1 MATLE
6 EIGRALKNAHAAGD
20 VAAATKLAQ
29 AYQREKERANKG
41 AAGQR
46 GGMVEEGTISREEY
60 MRQRGPVNEAFDPI
74 PQPSRVYE
82 DLPAEAVALGS
93 VALLPKGTRRVTG
106 SGSVFGV
113 PKKPDFKAPLD
124 LDTPQA
130 IGVPERISRAQSV
143 ALGTQSLNPV
153 RGVVEAAVEDV
164 QQQQP
169 GTQRAEFDRAL
180 TQSLRDNPMST
191 RAGQVAALTAGGGAQ
206 LGAKAVTV
214 APKLVSPAVASRFA
228 GPGLAAQTGRF
239 AGRGA
244 VLAGVGATENYAYN
258 VLAEAPN
265 QYMEAGLPAPTVGER
280 VDYAGSQILSPGG
293 LIAAG
298 AGPVGS
304 TLYRGGRAAVAGTK
318 NLLTSGG
325 RSALAPGATA
335 AAQGGTPIANLF
347 TPSNVQRNV
356 AAITPT
362 TPSKRGRTAR
372 EEAIDLLLAKGLDAD
387 QTEKLTRLL
396 SYDNYTSVDE
406 MLFELANADI
416 DQLAVA
422 AARVGGEAKKTFRE
436 AFRARAAEMPE
447 RIRVQLRDAMA
458 LSGDELEDFASQMA
472 AKADEATADGYTAA
486 YAQQVSDDTWA
497 KMWDRLSVS
506 PDTAAAISAGAR
518 LARNSYRGNP
528 AQLEVA
534 RQLDELA
541 SALDSPGTVPPKLST
556 HALDYLDR
564 GFGSLIAGQKKNN
577 PAFAASL
584 IEIQKAVR
592 SAGLDADTG
601 LNVPRGVYSQY
612 KAASRAL
619 DFGAKAAVRNVPLRE
634 LKKQFS
640 TSLKDADEVFEDIV
654 GEGRSVVDQAL
665 VMGWLRGVED
675 KIETA
680 TNPGSLIR
688 DIYGSERQRAKLLEM
703 MPQETDVMTAG
714 LKADQTKRIKALV
727 GSELGAE
734 DYKFGFTLGSG
745 ARAEGRAAVPSLFER
760 QRQMLAN
767 QARVSGNSV
776 TGEVTEAIAAQG
788 GLARAADYAARAVM
802 NPAEAAK
809 NAALWA
815 VANAPVFRPAIFKP
829 EVNRELGRI
838 LTTRGRDEL
847 LAVIGE
853 IRARQAATAR
863 GAGTPPASGAA
874 PPTPPTGGKPGGKL
888 GTRAADAAAIAAVAG
903 APPAQAETG
912 KGSAELKTANER
924 LNTATQRLAGVDNK
938 ITQLEEEL
946 QLLERAASQDPT
958 VDAKRV
964 QLILDARGFD
974 LGPKGADG
982 KIGKDTRA
990 AIAGNIKKI
999 ENDVETQRAER
1010 EKARGEVAAS
1020 RKSVTQAEIRAIQ
1033 ARAEPSPLATT
1044 ATLAGQ
1050 LGAIA
1055 GGLYLAKRGRA
1066 GAVLK
1071 SGPAAQAAAAKANAL
1086 LSSKPA
1092 TKALSGPG
1100 SINEQAA
1107 NINAFWKMGG
1117 AGEKVPFKTAGTGRW
1132 SARSGAV
1139 EPAKLF
1145 EPKWFQQYRSN
1156 DALYMTVAGLDAIG
1170 SRVGINKLNEEI
1182 NKTNTE
1188 ITQFEADG
1196 NVAGAERAIQHK
1208 ARLEGLRT
1216 AAEIA
1221 EKLGYGYLAG
1231 RSLSPLMPYAKVAP
1245 DVKAAEAQRARLLQ
1259 QMRGTSAKAKSP
1271 PPKKPAAP
1279 AQNQGQGIP

>member
-1 MATLE
+1 
-6 EIGRALKNAHAAGD
+6 
-20 VAAATKLAQ
+20 
-29 AYQREKERANKG
+29 
-41 AAGQR
+41 
-46 GGMVEEGTISREEY
+46 
-60 MRQRGPVNEAFDPI
+60 
-74 PQPSRVYE
+74 
-82 DLPAEAVALGS
+82 
-93 VALLPKGTRRVTG
+93 
-106 SGSVFGV
+106 
-113 PKKPDFKAPLD
+113 
-124 LDTPQA
+124 
-130 IGVPERISRAQSV
+130 
-143 ALGTQSLNPV
+143 
-153 RGVVEAAVEDV
+153 
-164 QQQQP
+164 
-169 GTQRAEFDRAL
+169 
-180 TQSLRDNPMST
+180 
-191 RAGQVAALTAGGGAQ
+191 
-206 LGAKAVTV
+206 
-214 APKLVSPAVASRFA
+214 
-228 GPGLAAQTGRF
+228 
-239 AGRGA
+239 
-244 VLAGVGATENYAYN
+244 
-258 VLAEAPN
+258 
-265 QYMEAGLPAPTVGER
+265 
-280 VDYAGSQILSPGG
+280 
-293 LIAAG
+293 
-298 AGPVGS
+298 
-304 TLYRGGRAAVAGTK
+304 
-318 NLLTSGG
+318 
-325 RSALAPGATA
+325 
-335 AAQGGTPIANLF
+335 
-347 TPSNVQRNV
+347 
-356 AAITPT
+356 
-362 TPSKRGRTAR
+362 
-372 EEAIDLLLAKGLDAD
+372 
-387 QTEKLTRLL
+387 
-396 SYDNYTSVDE
+396 
-406 MLFELANADI
+406 
-416 DQLAVA
+416 
-422 AARVGGEAKKTFRE
+422 
-436 AFRARAAEMPE
+436 
-447 RIRVQLRDAMA
+447 
-458 LSGDELEDFASQMA
+458 
-472 AKADEATADGYTAA
+472 
-486 YAQQVSDDTWA
+486 
-497 KMWDRLSVS
+497 
-506 PDTAAAISAGAR
+506 
-518 LARNSYRGNP
+518 
-528 AQLEVA
+528 
-534 RQLDELA
+534 
-541 SALDSPGTVPPKLST
+541 
-556 HALDYLDR
+556 
-564 GFGSLIAGQKKNN
+564 
-577 PAFAASL
+577 
-584 IEIQKAVR
+584 
-592 SAGLDADTG
+592 
-601 LNVPRGVYSQY
+601 
-612 KAASRAL
+612 
-619 DFGAKAAVRNVPLRE
+619 

-745 ARAEGRAAVPSLFER
+745 VRAEGRAAVPSLFER

-788 GLARAADYAARAVM
+788 GLQRAADLAARTLI
-802 NPAEAAK
+802 NPQDAAR
-809 NAALWA
+809 NAMLWA
-815 VANAPVFRPAIFKP
+815 VQKVTTPAIFKP

-838 LTTRGRDEL
+838 LTTRGRDDL

-903 APPAQAETG
+903 APPAQAETSE
-912 KGSAELKTANER
+912 KSTELKTANER
-924 LNTATQRLAGVDNK
+924 LNTATQRLDGVNNK

-958 VDAKRV
+958 VDARRV
-964 QLILDARGFD
+964 QLILEARGFD
-974 LGPKGADG
+974 LGPRGADG

-999 ENDVETQRAER
+999 ENDIETQRAER

-1156 DALYMTVAGLDAIG
+1156 DVLYMTVAGLDAIG

-1231 RSLSPLMPYAKVAP
+1231 RSLSPLMPYAKVTA

-1259 QMRGTSAKAKSP
+1259 QMRGTSAKAKGT

>member
-6 EIGRALKNAHAAGD
+6 EIGKALKNAHAAGD

-82 DLPAEAVALGS
+82 DLPAETVALGT

-113 PKKPDFKAPLD
+113 PKKPDFKASLD

-130 IGVPERISRAQSV
+130 IGVPERMSRAQSV

-153 RGVVEAAVEDV
+153 RGAVETAVENV

-169 GTQRAEFDRAL
+169 GAQRAEFDRAL

-228 GPGLAAQTGRF
+228 GPGLAAQAGRF

-244 VLAGVGATENYAYN
+244 VLAGVGATENYTYN
-258 VLAEAPN
+258 LLAEAPN

-304 TLYRGGRAAVAGTK
+304 TLYRGGRAAVASTK

-458 LSGDELEDFASQMA
+458 LSGDELENFSAQMA
-472 AKADEATADGYTAA
+472 ARADEATADGYTAA

-541 SALDSPGTVPPKLST
+541 SALDSTGTVPPKLST

-612 KAASRAL
+612 KAASRAI
-619 DFGAKAAVRNVPLRE
+619 DFGAKAFGRGTPLRD

-640 TSLKDADEVFEDIV
+640 ASLKDADEVFEDIV

-665 VMGWLRGVED
+665 VMGWLRGAED
-675 KIETA
+675 AIETA

-688 DIYGSERQRAKLLEM
+688 QIYGSERQRAKLLEM

-745 ARAEGRAAVPSLFER
+745 TRAEGRAAVPSLFER

-788 GLARAADYAARAVM
+788 GLQRAADIAARTLI
-802 NPAEAAK
+802 NPQDAAR
-809 NAALWA
+809 NAMLWA
-815 VANAPVFRPAIFKP
+815 VQKVTTPAIFKP

-838 LTTRGRDEL
+838 LTTRGRDDL

-853 IRARQAATAR
+853 IRARQAVTAR
-863 GAGTPPASGAA
+863 GAGTPPVSGAA

-903 APPAQAETG
+903 APPAQADTG
-912 KGSAELKTANER
+912 KESTELKTANER

-938 ITQLEEEL
+938 ITQLEAEL

-958 VDAKRV
+958 VDATRV
-964 QLILDARGFD
+964 QLILEARGFD
-974 LGPKGADG
+974 LGPRGADG

-999 ENDVETQRAER
+999 ENDIETQRSER
-1010 EKARGEVAAS
+1010 EKARGEVAAL

-1033 ARAEPSPLATT
+1033 ARSEPSPIATT

-1066 GAVLK
+1066 GAVVK

-1107 NINAFWKMGG
+1107 NINAFWKLGG

-1156 DALYMTVAGLDAIG
+1156 DVLYMTIAGLDAAG
-1170 SRVGINKLNEEI
+1170 SRLGINKLNEEI
-1182 NKTNTE
+1182 GKTETE
-1188 ITQFEADG
+1188 IKQFEREA
-1196 NVAGAERAIQHK
+1196 NVAGMERAIQHK

-1216 AAEIA
+1216 AAQIA

-1231 RSLSPLMPYAKVAP
+1231 RSLSPLMPYAKVTP

-1259 QMRGTSAKAKSP
+1259 QMRGTSAKAKGP